1 MLHKLQ
7 KLLGCVAISS
17 LFVTLSFAQRGDL
30 ELKRENST
38 ARRVLEVGS
47 GNVRLVHN
55 PANGS
60 LYMLHSE
67 KGVLLLD
74 LEKGSEKNVA
84 GLLELNGV
92 PAGMTFDNDGNLYV
106 VTNKNADEHHN
117 IGAVRK
123 GTPKSNGKFEWSTV
137 AQTEPYPL
145 SNTIFN
151 HNYNGI
157 AVSPDGQYLFVNA
170 GSRTDHGEVQDFD
183 GLFSGL
189 REAPLSSKIL
199 RIPLDSID
207 LVLPN
212 DEAKLLEGGYLYAW
226 GVRNA
231 FDLAFAPNGDLFA
244 VENGPD
250 ADYPEELNWIRE
262 GHHYG
267 FPWKFGDLDNQT
279 RLEQYSSEED
289 KLQQPDFT
297 AVREGYYQ
305 SDPDFPEPPM
315 EFTMPVVNLGP
326 DAAYYRALDGSER
339 NAAELG
345 EKLYTFTPHIS
356 PLGLVFANDT
366 LPEDLQNTDE
376 TYSAFLVSWGA
387 AGGTLTDKGQTLLHL
402 SLTKTADNY
411 EMVTTEIA
419 SGFVNPVDA
428 VLVENK
434 LYVLEWGSEGAIWE
448 LTFE

>member
-1 MLHKLQ
+1 MRNFLSY
-7 KLLGCVAISS
+7 VI
-17 LFVTLSFAQRGDL
+17 TLSVILVGFAMGQDL
-30 ELKRENST
+30 ELKREDVT

-47 GNVRLVHN
+47 GNIRLVQN
-55 PANGS
+55 PVNGS
-60 LYMLHSE
+60 LYMLHGE

-74 LEKGSEKNVA
+74 LESGKSKLVA
-84 GLLELNGV
+84 TLLELGGI
-92 PAGMTFDNDGNLYV
+92 PAGMTFDAEGNLYV
-106 VTNKNADEHHN
+106 VTNKNADENHN
-117 IGAVRK
+117 VGTVRK
-123 GTPKSNGKFEWSTV
+123 GTPKDNSKFTWSTV

-170 GSRTDHGEVQDFD
+170 GSRTDHGEVQDFE
-183 GLFSGL
+183 GMFPGL

-199 RIPLDSID
+199 RVPMDSVD

-212 DEAKLLEGGYLYAW
+212 DEAKLLGGGYLYAW

-279 RLEQYSSEED
+279 RLTSYDTNED
-289 KLQQPDFT
+289 NLQQPDFT

-315 EFTMPVVNLGP
+315 DFTMPVMNLGP
-326 DAAYYRALDGSER
+326 DSAYYRALDGSER

-356 PLGLVFANDT
+356 PLGLVFANEAM
-366 LPEDLQNTDE
+366 PADLQSGDE
-376 TYSAFLVSWGA
+376 TFSAFLVSWGA
-387 AGGTLTDKGQTLLHL
+387 AGGTLTDRGQNLLHL
-402 SLTKTADNY
+402 SLTKTQDNY

-419 SGFVNPVDA
+419 TGFVNPIDT

>member
-1 MLHKLQ
+1 MIRFMLTT
-7 KLLGCVAISS
+7 LLLIVSCFSI
-17 LFVTLSFAQRGDL
+17 AQGPEL
-30 ELKRENST
+30 TLKREGIS
-38 ARRVLEVGS
+38 AKRVLEVGW
-47 GNVRLVHN
+47 GNVRLEQN
-55 PANGS
+55 PINGS
-60 LYMLHSE
+60 LYMLHGE
-67 KGVLLLD
+67 QGVMVLD
-74 LEKGSEKNVA
+74 LEKAQSKNVA
-84 GLLELNGV
+84 TLLELGGI
-92 PAGMTFDNDGNLYV
+92 PAGMTFDSDGNLYV
-106 VTNKNADEHHN
+106 VTNKNADENHN
-117 IGAVRK
+117 VGTVRK
-123 GTPKSNGKFEWSTV
+123 GTPKDNGKFEWSTV
-137 AQTEPYPL
+137 AQTKPYPL

-157 AVSPDGQYLFVNA
+157 AVSPNGQYLFVNA
-170 GSRTDHGEVQDFD
+170 GSRTDHGEIQDFD
-183 GLFSGL
+183 GLFPGA
-189 REAPLSSKIL
+189 REVPLSSKIF
-199 RIPLDSID
+199 RIPIDSVD

-212 DEAKLLEGGYLYAW
+212 DEDKLAQGGYLYAW

-231 FDLAFAPNGDLFA
+231 YDMAFASNGDLFA
-244 VENGPD
+244 IDNGPD

-279 RLEQYSSEED
+279 RLESYDSEED

-305 SDPDFPEPPM
+305 NDSDFPEPPM
-315 EFTMPVVNLGP
+315 EFTQPVVNLGP

-356 PLGLVFANDT
+356 PLGLTFVNNTAI
-366 LPEDLQNTDE
+366 PEDLQSTENTF
-376 TYSAFLVSWGA
+376 SAFLVSWGA
-387 AGGTLTDKGQTLLHL
+387 AGGTLSDKGQSLLHL
-402 SLTKTADNY
+402 SLTKTEDNY

-419 SGFVNPVDA
+419 TGFINPIDT
-428 VLVENK
+428 VLIENK

>member
-1 MLHKLQ
+1 MKIRFILTT
-7 KLLGCVAISS
+7 LLCLISS
-17 LFVTLSFAQRGDL
+17 LVIAQSGEL
-30 ELKRENST
+30 TLKREGVT
-38 ARRVLEVGS
+38 ATRVLEVGS
-47 GNVRLVHN
+47 GNVRLEQN
-55 PANGS
+55 PANGN
-60 LYMLHSE
+60 LYMLHGE
-67 KGVLLLD
+67 QGVMVLG
-74 LEKGSEKNVA
+74 LEEGSSKNVA
-84 GLLELNGV
+84 TLLELGGI

-106 VTNKNADEHHN
+106 VTNKNADENHN

-123 GTPKSNGKFEWSTV
+123 GTPKDNGKFDWNTV
-137 AQTEPYPL
+137 AETGPYPL

-157 AVSPDGQYLFVNA
+157 AVSPDGEYLFVNA
-170 GSRTDHGEVQDFD
+170 GSRTDHGEIQDFD
-183 GLFSGL
+183 GLFPGL

-199 RIPLDSID
+199 RIPIDSVD

-212 DEAKLLEGGYLYAW
+212 DEAKLVEGDYVYAW
-226 GVRNA
+226 GTRNA
-231 FDLAFAPNGDLFA
+231 YDMAFASNGDLFA
-244 VENGPD
+244 IDNGPD

-279 RLEQYSSEED
+279 RLESYDTNED
-289 KLQQPDFT
+289 NLQQPDFT

-305 SDPDFPEPPM
+305 NDPDFPEPPM
-315 EFTMPVVNLGP
+315 EFTQPVMNLGP

-339 NAAELG
+339 NAAELD

-366 LPEDLQNTDE
+366 LPEDLQSIEE
-376 TYSAFLVSWGA
+376 THSAFLVSWGA
-387 AGGTLTDKGQTLLHL
+387 AGGTLTDKGQSLLHL
-402 SLTKTADNY
+402 ALTKTEDNY

-419 SGFVNPVDA
+419 SGFINPIDA
-428 VLVENK
+428 VLIDNK
-434 LYVLEWGSEGAIWE
+434 LYVLEWGSEGAVWE

>member
-1 MLHKLQ
+1 MIHAFRF
-7 KLLGCVAISS
+7 CVVSFIVLTATVFSQSS
-17 LFVTLSFAQRGDL
+17 
-30 ELKRENST
+30 ELTINRDGVT
-38 ARRVLEVGS
+38 ARRVLEVGA
-47 GNVRLVHN
+47 GNVRLVQN
-55 PANGS
+55 PVNGQ
-60 LYMLHSE
+60 LYMLSPE

-74 LEKGSEKNVA
+74 LEKAQSKPVA
-84 GLLELNGV
+84 LLLELNGN

-106 VTNKNADEHHN
+106 VTNKNADENHN
-117 IGAVRK
+117 QGTVRR
-123 GTPKSNGKFEWSTV
+123 GVPKDNGKYDWSTV

-157 AVSPDGQYLFVNA
+157 VVSPDGQYLFVNA
-170 GSRTDHGEVQDFD
+170 GSRTEHGEVQDFD
-183 GLFSGL
+183 GLFPGL
-189 REAPLSSKIL
+189 REDALTSKIL
-199 RIPLDSID
+199 RIPIDSED
-207 LVLPN
+207 LALPN
-212 DEAKLLEGGYLYAW
+212 DEAALVEGGYIYAW
-226 GVRNA
+226 GLRNA
-231 FDLAFAPNGDLFA
+231 YDLAFAPNGDLFA

-267 FPWKFGDLDNQT
+267 FPWRFGNWDNQT
-279 RLEQYSSEED
+279 WLEDYDTNED
-289 KLQQPDFT
+289 NLQQPDFT

-305 SDPDFPEPPM
+305 NDPDFPEPPM
-315 EFTMPVVNLGP
+315 EFTQPIVNLGP

-345 EKLYTFTPHIS
+345 EKLYSFTPHIS
-356 PLGLVFANDT
+356 PLGLVFANDA
-366 LPEDLQNTDE
+366 LPEDLQSTEE

-387 AGGTLTDKGQTLLHL
+387 AGGTLTDKGQNLLHL
-402 SLTKTADNY
+402 ALTKKDDNY

-419 SGFVNPVDA
+419 SGFANPVDA

-434 LYVLEWGSEGAIWE
+434 VYVLEWGSEGAIWE

>member
-1 MLHKLQ
+1 MMTRFVMT
-7 KLLGCVAISS
+7 LLT
-17 LFVTLSFAQRGDL
+17 LVTFYVSFAQGSEPTLHRDDVT
-30 ELKRENST
+30 LKK
-38 ARRVLEVGS
+38 VLEVGA
-47 GNVRLVHN
+47 GNVRLVQN
-55 PANGS
+55 PVNGS
-60 LYMLHSE
+60 LYLLHGD
-67 KGVLLLD
+67 KGVLRLD
-74 LEKGSEKNVA
+74 LESGKSKVVA
-84 GLLELNGV
+84 TLLELSGI
-92 PAGMTFDNDGNLYV
+92 PAGMTFDDDGNLYV
-106 VTNKNADEHHN
+106 VTNKNADENHN
-117 IGAVRK
+117 VGTVRK
-123 GTPKSNGKFEWSTV
+123 GTPKEGNSQFIWSTV
-137 AQTEPYPL
+137 AETEPYPL

-151 HNYNGI
+151 HNYNAV

-170 GSRTDHGEVQDFD
+170 GSRTDHGELQDFD
-183 GLFSGL
+183 GLFPEA
-189 REAPLSSKIL
+189 REVPLSSKIL
-199 RIPLDSID
+199 RVPIDSVD

-212 DEAKLLEGGYLYAW
+212 DEAALVAGGYLYAW

-279 RLEQYSSEED
+279 RLASYKTNED

-305 SDPDFPEPPM
+305 NDPDFPEPPM
-315 EFTMPVVNLGP
+315 EFTQPVMNFGP
-326 DAAYYRALDGSER
+326 DATYYRALDGSER

-345 EKLYTFTPHIS
+345 EKLYSFTPHIS
-356 PLGLVFANDT
+356 PLGLVFANDA
-366 LPEDLQNTDE
+366 LPEDLQSTEE

-387 AGGTLTDKGQTLLHL
+387 AGGTLTDKGQNLLHL
-402 SLTKTADNY
+402 SLTKKDDNY

-419 SGFVNPVDA
+419 SGFVNPIDA
-428 VLVENK
+428 VLIENR
-434 LYVLEWGSEGAIWE
+434 LYVLEWGSEGALWE